1 MIQIG
6 KLRTWTPQD
15 SDEEKIYFKVIPN
28 FCYRS
33 LKDCFDN
40 IEQDLPKFIPNEKER
55 YNIFYT
61 VAHHLE
67 GKRYK
72 SSWQA
77 QDIIPIDLDGIDL
90 DRIDEYPPLVAKA
103 LDIDLNKCAVVYS
116 GNGCHVLIQVERI
129 TDKEYLKEN
138 KAGYLKLLENI
149 EKECQ
154 DAGLPFTKD
163 STAWDYA
170 RILRLPSTFNIKKDK
185 EGKDIV
191 KEARLIQNNL
201 TEQNL
206 KIEVVE
212 KVNKKLAMP
221 KGSFPL
227 PDDKTILRECEFFKW
242 LDASPEEVHEPHAYA
257 MLSISG
263 HFTDDQATTKRLW
276 EKFDSPSINAK
287 NLEEFTEQALR
298 ASGPRT
304 CEGIAEIFEGCKNC
318 THYKKI
324 TSPILIK
331 GDDFIG
337 TAHCGFTLKGPRG
350 GLIRQ
355 YDDLLKAYDNQY
367 KHRSVGPIKKIYVWT
382 GSHYKIADQ
391 IEIKNFAYTKFIPL
405 SKSDERREFLSLVT
419 DSNYSGKEFLSG
431 EDCKGYIN
439 FKNGVFNIKTGELL
453 PHDSSKPFLY
463 CLPYEYNPDAK
474 AEYFEGFLHE
484 ITLGREDLKNILLE
498 YLGYIVSGED
508 YIFQKALILEGS
520 GKNGKSTFINLI
532 RMLVGGENCS
542 NISIQKLEQNT
553 FASSGLHG
561 KLVNFSEEEPP
572 KTFSDTNGTFKNLT
586 GDGVVNAEYK
596 YGDAFEFI
604 NRAKLIISYNEKPYI
619 KDTSEGMLR
628 RLLIVPFDYDLNKYP
643 EKVNP
648 HIKDDLEKELS
659 GIFNLALEGYKR
671 LLKNK
676 AFTKSKAVEEMVG
689 AIHKNSDIVKAFLD
703 DCVERTPDEEDY
715 ITYSDMYNNFVRYF
729 EDQNEGGKVISKKGF
744 SLRMKKYN
752 FNTVQRKI
760 HGKNFK
766 VIPRVSIDLGEISYS
781 NSKF

>member
-1 MIQIG
+1 MIQVG
-6 KLRTWTPQD
+6 KLRKWRPEGATED
-15 SDEEKIYFKVIPN
+15 VIYFKCIP
-28 FCYRS
+28 FFHYKT
-33 LKDCFDN
+33 LKECLDKAEED
-40 IEQDLPKFIPNEKER
+40 IKKFIPNEKER

-61 VAHHLE
+61 VAHHLQN
-67 GKRYK
+67 KRTK
-72 SSWQA
+72 ASWQA

-90 DRIDEYPPLVAKA
+90 ERIDEYPPLVAKA
-103 LDIDLNKCAVVYS
+103 LGVDLEKCAIVYS
-116 GNGCHVLIQVERI
+116 GNGIHVLIEVERI
-129 TDKEYLKEN
+129 TDKDFLKDN
-138 KAGYLKLLENI
+138 KAGYLKLLDKI

-154 DAGLPFTKD
+154 ATGLPLTKD

-170 RILRLPSTFNIKKDK
+170 RILRLPFTDNIKVDK
-185 EGKDIV
+185 EGNEIV
-191 KEARLIQNNL
+191 KTARLIQNNL
-201 TEQNL
+201 EVQPL
-206 KIEVVE
+206 KIEVIE
-212 KVNKKLAMP
+212 KVNKKLTMP

-227 PDDKTILRECEFFKW
+227 PDDKTIVRECEFFKW
-242 LDASPEEVHEPHAYA
+242 LKEKPEEVHEPHAYA

-263 HFTDDQATTKRLW
+263 HFTDDQLTSRSLW
-276 EKFDSPSINAK
+276 ANFNSPSINSK
-287 NLEEFTEQALR
+287 NLEEFTEQALK

-318 THYKKI
+318 THYRKI

-350 GLIRQ
+350 ANVRQ

-382 GSHYKIADQ
+382 GTHYKIADS

-405 SKSDERREFLSLVT
+405 SKSEERKEFLSLVT

-431 EDCKGYIN
+431 DECKGHIN
-439 FKNGVFNIKTGELL
+439 FKNGVYNLETGELL

-463 CLPYEYNPDAK
+463 CLPYEYNAEAK
-474 AEYFEGFLHE
+474 APYFESFLE
-484 ITLGREDLKNILLE
+484 DITLGREDLKNILLE

-508 YIFQKALILEGS
+508 YIFQKSLILEGS

-532 RMLVGGENCS
+532 RMLVGNENCS
-542 NISIQKLEQNT
+542 NISIQKLESNT
-553 FASSGLHG
+553 FSSSGLHG

-586 GDGVVNAEYK
+586 GDGVINAEYK

-604 NRAKLIISYNEKPYI
+604 NRAKLVISYNEKPYI

-648 HIKDDLEKELS
+648 QIKRDLEKELS
-659 GIFNLALEGYKR
+659 GIFNMALEGYKR
-671 LLKNK
+671 LIKNK
-676 AFTKSKAVEEMVG
+676 GFTKSSAVEAMVG
-689 AIHKNSDIVKAFLD
+689 AIHSNSDIVKAFLD
-703 DCVERTPDEEDY
+703 ECVTKTGAEEDY
-715 ITYSDMYNNFVRYF
+715 ITYSDLYNNFVRYS
-729 EDQNEGGKVISKKGF
+729 EDQNEYGKVLSKKGF
-744 SLRMKKYN
+744 SLRLKKYN
-752 FNTVQRKI
+752 YITAQRKI
-760 HGKNFK
+760 GGKNFK
-766 VIPRVSIDLGEISYS
+766 IVDRVKVDLGELSY
-781 NSKF
+781 NSTKF